1 MSIIYSRCCDIQS
14 RAIVWA
20 DPSGQAMDSVAWSSF
35 YANKFADEGKTLSLA
50 NPLSVSVES

>member
-1 MSIIYSRCCDIQS
+1 MPIIYSRCCDIQS
-14 RAIVWA
+14 KTIVWV
-20 DPSGQAMDSVAWSSF
+20 DPFGQAMDSVAWSSF